1 MRSTVKKTLERIK
14 ESGSDCVICVKKNQ
28 LKLYTEIESLSQKW
42 RKKTDYF
49 CSKEINKG
57 RYEKRKIYVY
67 PASEKI
73 QGEWA
78 GSKEIIKVVRTRK
91 ETNSQS
97 TTKTWYYISSSHR
110 KAKEYARGIRAHWKV
125 ENKLHWV
132 KDVTMKED
140 AWKVKDK
147 NGAAVMSVFFTI
159 VLNLI
164 RIQGR
169 NDCKNFMDLI
179 AHDIEQ
185 IYLLIE

>member
-1 MRSTVKKTLERIK
+1 MRSTVKKTLKTIK
-14 ESGSDCVICVKKNQ
+14 ESGSECVICVKKNQ
-28 LKLYTEIESLSQKW
+28 RKLYTEIGSLTREW
-42 RKKTDYF
+42 RNKTDYF
-49 CSKEINKG
+49 CSMEVNRG

-67 PASEKI
+67 RASEKI
-73 QGEWA
+73 QSQWW
-78 GSKEIIKVVRTRK
+78 GSKEIVKVVRIRK
-91 ETNSQS
+91 EAKSKS
-97 TTKTWYYISSSHR
+97 TTQTWYYISSSHR

-132 KDVTMKED
+132 KDVTMLED